1 MNDRNTKFRESIGHK
16 LKEYRLKN
24 FLSIDDIVYMSEIS
38 KSSVLKAEKGTAK
51 DIDLYVE
58 YAKAV
63 QYPLATLTDFNIPL
77 IPINTLPKERLEAV
91 NLTAKIREHIV
102 NSRFLKA
109 GKVVAEIK
117 EELLRL
123 KLIPKETTSQAVAGV
138 MRNLKEDGL
147 VATAD
152 KKGRK
157 EVYLKYNE

>member
-1 MNDRNTKFRESIGHK
+1 MNDRNTKYRESIGHK

-38 KSSVLKAEKGTAK
+38 KSSVLKVEKGTAK

-77 IPINTLPKERLEAV
+77 KPINKLPKERLEAV

-102 NSRFLKA
+102 NSSFLKT

-123 KLIPKETTSQAVAGV
+123 K
-138 MRNLKEDGL
+138 
-147 VATAD
+147 
-152 KKGRK
+152 
-157 EVYLKYNE
+157 

>member
-1 MNDRNTKFRESIGHK
+1 MNNRNSIYRENIGHK

-24 FLSIDDIVYMSEIS
+24 FLSIDDIIFMSEIS
-38 KSSVLKAEKGTAK
+38 KSSVLKVEKGTAK

-77 IPINTLPKERLEAV
+77 KPLNKLPKDRLEAV

-102 NSRFLKA
+102 KSNFLTK
-109 GKVVAEIK
+109 GKTVAEIK
-117 EELLRL
+117 DELVRL
-123 KLIPKETTSQAVAGV
+123 KLVPNDIQSVAIAGV
-138 MRNLKEDGL
+138 MRNLKNDEFIVTGE
-147 VATAD
+147 

-157 EVYLKYNE
+157 EVYYMEK